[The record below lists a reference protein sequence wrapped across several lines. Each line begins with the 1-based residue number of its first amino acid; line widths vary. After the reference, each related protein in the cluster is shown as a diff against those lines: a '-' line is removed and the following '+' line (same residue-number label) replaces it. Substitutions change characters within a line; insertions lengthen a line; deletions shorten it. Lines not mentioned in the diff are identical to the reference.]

1 MPSCPVF
8 GPLLFFSAEKKR
20 SAPGWRR
27 RRGFGANQ
35 VSTVFL
41 LDAPPQSGNP
51 GAVWYKLD
59 LLQRPHP
66 LARWLGACRNAVL
79 WIQTCCPPF
88 SFRCRSPGVRRV
100 RASPGAVR
108 GRCPVRTLGRRGK
121 HQAAACS
128 PSLLHYS
135 LLPLTSTWLPRRGS
149 QGKSTTESPFGFAI
163 VPPSVPFG
171 DSSPSR
177 GGARRRCRAPAR
189 RGYPGGRRP
198 LEIRPEGELN

>member
-1 MPSCPVF
+1 M
-8 GPLLFFSAEKKR
+8 
-20 SAPGWRR
+20 
-27 RRGFGANQ
+27 
-35 VSTVFL
+35 
-41 LDAPPQSGNP
+41 
-51 GAVWYKLD
+51 
-59 LLQRPHP
+59 
-66 LARWLGACRNAVL
+66 
-79 WIQTCCPPF
+79 IQTCCPPF

-177 GGARRRCRAPAR
+177 GELEEGAGLPP
-189 RGYPGGRRP
+189 GGGTQGGRRP
-198 LEIRPEGELN
+198 LEIRPEGELNSNHFCQDMCLTKIPRPSRPGRRHQSADWWWGLYCAAVGGSAALRMRRPPCGERGGLPPL